1 MFKFL
6 KNKQNIQFI
15 VTVAIVV
22 GSITYSV
29 YLISETEQIEEQI
42 EELEI
47 QLTELNEDK
56 NRLQQLIGDVKE
68 RQSTQSK
75 LVGSLREF
83 NELLENRLE
92 IDKELFIQLEQRIAA
107 WQDVL
112 KNADLSSTELT
123 IVQADIADVMQL
135 LKRINETET
144 ADLTESISEQSNS
157 IETD

>member
-29 YLISETEQIEEQI
+29 YLISESEQIEEQI
-42 EELEI
+42 EELKI

-56 NRLQQLIGDVKE
+56 NRVQQLIGDVKE
-68 RQSTQSK
+68 RQST

-92 IDKELFIQLEQRIAA
+92 TDKELFIQLEQRIAA

-144 ADLTESISEQSNS
+144 VDLTESISEQSNS

>member
-29 YLISETEQIEEQI
+29 YLISESEQIEEQI
-42 EELEI
+42 EELKI

-56 NRLQQLIGDVKE
+56 NRVQQLIGDVKE
-68 RQSTQSK
+68 RQST

-92 IDKELFIQLEQRIAA
+92 TDKELFIQLEQRIAA

-112 KNADLSSTELT
+112 ENADLSSTELT

-144 ADLTESISEQSNS
+144 VDLTESISEQSNS

>member
-29 YLISETEQIEEQI
+29 YLIFESEQIEEQI

-56 NRLQQLIGDVKE
+56 NRVQQLIGDVKE
-68 RQSTQSK
+68 RQST

-123 IVQADIADVMQL
+123 IIQAEIADVMQL
-135 LKRINETET
+135 LKRINEIEMV
-144 ADLTESISEQSNS
+144 DLTESISEQSNS

>member
-29 YLISETEQIEEQI
+29 YLISESEQIEEQI

-56 NRLQQLIGDVKE
+56 NRVQQLIGDVKE
-68 RQSTQSK
+68 RQST

-123 IVQADIADVMQL
+123 IVQAEIADVMQL
-135 LKRINETET
+135 LKRINEIEMV
-144 ADLTESISEQSNS
+144 DLTESISEQSNS

>member
-29 YLISETEQIEEQI
+29 YLISESEQIEEQI

-56 NRLQQLIGDVKE
+56 NRVQQLIGDVKE
-68 RQSTQSK
+68 RQST

-92 IDKELFIQLEQRIAA
+92 TDKELFIQLEQRIAA

-144 ADLTESISEQSNS
+144 VDLTESISEQSNS

>member
-68 RQSTQSK
+68 RQST

-144 ADLTESISEQSNS
+144 VDLTESISEQSNS

>member
-1 MFKFL
+1 VFKFL

-29 YLISETEQIEEQI
+29 YLISESEQIEEQI
-42 EELEI
+42 EELKI

-56 NRLQQLIGDVKE
+56 NRVQQLIGDVKE
-68 RQSTQSK
+68 RQST

-144 ADLTESISEQSNS
+144 VDLTESISEQSNS

>member
-29 YLISETEQIEEQI
+29 YLISESEQIEEQI

-56 NRLQQLIGDVKE
+56 NRVQQLIGDMKE
-68 RQSTQSK
+68 RQST

-92 IDKELFIQLEQRIAA
+92 TDKELFIQLEQRIAA

-123 IVQADIADVMQL
+123 IVQAEIADVMQL
-135 LKRINETET
+135 LKRINEIEMV
-144 ADLTESISEQSNS
+144 DLTESISEQSNS

>member
-144 ADLTESISEQSNS
+144 VDLTESISEQSNS

>member
-6 KNKQNIQFI
+6 KNKQNIPSI
-15 VTVAIVV
+15 LVVALVVT
-22 GSITYSV
+22 ITYWG
-29 YLISETEQIEEQI
+29 YMFLISESDQIEEMQ
-42 EELEI
+42 I
-47 QLTELNEDK
+47 QLTELSEYANTT
-56 NRLQQLIGDVKE
+56 QQLVDDVKE
-68 RQSTQSK
+68 RQST

-83 NELLENRLE
+83 NEVLENRLE

-123 IVQADIADVMQL
+123 IVQADIADVMQI

-144 ADLTESISEQSNS
+144 VDLTESKSEQSNS

>member
-1 MFKFL
+1 M
-6 KNKQNIQFI
+6 IDD
-15 VTVAIVV
+15 
-22 GSITYSV
+22 
-29 YLISETEQIEEQI
+29 E
-42 EELEI
+42 
-47 QLTELNEDK
+47 
-56 NRLQQLIGDVKE
+56 KE
-68 RQSTQSK
+68 RQST

-144 ADLTESISEQSNS
+144 VDLTELISEQSNS

>member
-6 KNKQNIQFI
+6 KNKQNIASNLVFAL
-15 VTVAIVV
+15 VLT
-22 GSITYSV
+22 ITFWGYIFLTSR
-29 YLISETEQIEEQI
+29 SDQIEEM
-42 EELEI
+42 EI
-47 QLTELNEDK
+47 QLTELAEK
-56 NRLQQLIGDVKE
+56 
-68 RQSTQSK
+68 QST

-83 NELLENRLE
+83 NELLEIRLE
-92 IDKELFIQLEQRIAA
+92 TDKELFIQLEQRIAA

-123 IVQADIADVMQL
+123 IVQAEIADVLQL

-144 ADLTESISEQSNS
+144 VDLTESISEQSNS